1 MFLTFRKVASVV
13 FVGVAFASA
22 VAATLTVHATL
33 MLLRGVRPAGRPR
46 AES

>member
-13 FVGVAFASA
+13 FVGAAFASA
-22 VAATLTVHATL
+22 VAATLALHATL
-33 MLLRGVRPAGRPR
+33 TLIGSVRAPGTPC